1 MQLSHLIKLIED
13 QTDEELLIRLQEL
26 RQRRETDRPVAK
38 AKITKEKKK
47 KSTKTVTAAEKI
59 LADLSPEELE
69 ALLKEFNA

>member
-38 AKITKEKKK
+38 AKIAKEKKK
-47 KSTKTVTAAEKI
+47 KSTKTVTVAEKI